1 MDVALRCATLIHM
14 GQSLFTTQKS
24 GWRRVF
30 GVFCILLVLLASSA
44 EIVHVHGTGLH
55 NSAGIHPDCSL
66 CVTAHSAVQAT
77 VATVVAVTLRTVA
90 KCADPEP
97 IFFRRDLDVRLS
109 IRPPPSVTPSLG

>member
-1 MDVALRCATLIHM
+1 MGRTLLH
-14 GQSLFTTQKS
+14 QQNS

-44 EIVHVHGTGLH
+44 EIVHVHNDGLRD
-55 NSAGIHPDCSL
+55 SAGIHPDCSL

-97 IFFRRDLDVRLS
+97 IYFHRDLDIRLS
-109 IRPPPSVTPSLG
+109 IRPPPVAPSLG